1 MTDRHKTPAK
11 TIRLDAAD
19 WEALARI
26 KELYGCPSD
35 NAAVKLALRL
45 VARQADSPSAQ
56 APDKERHFHPHS

>member
-11 TIRLDAAD
+11 TIRLEPAD

-35 NAAVKLALRL
+35 NAAVKLALRM
-45 VARQADSPSAQ
+45 VARLDPCAQ
-56 APDKERHFHPHS
+56 APDKERHSHPHS